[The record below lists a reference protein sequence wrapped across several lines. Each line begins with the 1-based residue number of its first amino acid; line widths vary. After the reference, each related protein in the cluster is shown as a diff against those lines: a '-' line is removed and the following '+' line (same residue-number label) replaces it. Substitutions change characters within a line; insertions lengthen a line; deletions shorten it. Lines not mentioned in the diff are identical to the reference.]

1 MVFHR
6 VCAWV
11 RQGTRGS
18 ELSSKKLKSWIA
30 ATFSGILPRNVIFR
44 VPGVA
49 FRKTQGNPMP
59 FEGFLWGEFTKKSCF
74 HKKSWNC
81 NDFIKIWISNGN
93 QIDFFKNVTRRNHSS
108 SCREKPVPPRPVPTC
123 PAQFSGI
130 PHFGAPELQKVIPG
144 SQNAISNVFAH
155 LGGPERK

>member
-1 MVFHR
+1 MI
-6 VCAWV
+6 
-11 RQGTRGS
+11 
-18 ELSSKKLKSWIA
+18 LS
-30 ATFSGILPRNVIFR
+30 
-44 VPGVA
+44 
-49 FRKTQGNPMP
+49 
-59 FEGFLWGEFTKKSCF
+59 
-74 HKKSWNC
+74 
-81 NDFIKIWISNGN
+81 KIWISNEN

-123 PAQFSGI
+123 PAQFSEI